1 MGIFKK
7 KSASAPVVTKEVK
20 KVPVAKVAKP
30 FVSSSVLLRPVV
42 TEKSAILA
50 SKNMYVFAVKSSAN
64 RISIASAIKAMYD
77 IKPLSVNVINVRGK
91 SVTRGRVAG
100 KRSAWKKAIV
110 TLPKGKTL
118 NIYEGV

>member
-1 MGIFKK
+1 MGILKPKK
-7 KSASAPVVTKEVK
+7 VAAKVETKKEVVVSK
-20 KVPVAKVAKP
+20 EAKTFVP
-30 FVSSSVLLRPVV
+30 SNVLLRPVI

-50 SKNMYVFAVKSSAN
+50 SQNMYVFAVKTTAN
-64 RISIASAIKAMYD
+64 RITIAAAIKAMYD
-77 IKPLSVNVINVRGK
+77 VKPLSVNVVNVRGK
-91 SVTRGRVAG
+91 VVSRGRVAG